1 MRTVAVMR
9 TTGRSTGPAAGAAA
23 TLKALREEA
32 GLTVAE
38 MAAALGRKKSSYQH
52 YEDRYKRPYLPP
64 DLAEE
69 VAAVLR
75 EHGISPTATAELTA
89 LPARKPPLEADLLR
103 TLIEEVRLLRR
114 EVRALNQTAGTQ
126 TLREDDAPFER

>member
-1 MRTVAVMR
+1 MSKAEQPA
-9 TTGRSTGPAAGAAA
+9 GRRADAAA

-38 MAAALGRKKSSYQH
+38 MAAALNRKKSSYQH

-64 DLAEE
+64 DLAES

-75 EHGISPTATAELTA
+75 EHGISPAATAA
-89 LPARKPPLEADLLR
+89 LASPPARKPPLEAELLK

-114 EVRALNQTAGTQ
+114 ELRTLYRDSRETALRQSGV
-126 TLREDDAPFER
+126 PFERE